1 MSSLCI
7 IMIPVIFAL
16 LDMDSKDLRGLNRF
30 EFKIES
36 AEIATLFTRFKQKPP
51 WPWLGITTA
60 TGILVIALLIGQIF
74 HATINRI
81 AKVEDDYHEMM
92 VLKKRAEDADVA
104 KSQVYMIFLFSL
116 NTFIQHLL

>member
-1 MSSLCI
+1 MNLRLN
-7 IMIPVIFAL
+7 PLRL
-16 LDMDSKDLRGLNRF
+16 L
-30 EFKIES
+30 
-36 AEIATLFTRFKQKPP
+36 LFFFRFKQKPP